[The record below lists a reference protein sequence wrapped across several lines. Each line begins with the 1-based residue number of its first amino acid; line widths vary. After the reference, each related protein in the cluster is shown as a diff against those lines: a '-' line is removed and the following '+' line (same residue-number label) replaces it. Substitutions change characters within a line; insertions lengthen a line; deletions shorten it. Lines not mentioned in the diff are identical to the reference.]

1 MISKKEFNIKIEA
14 IGELLNTGYYSIAIS
29 ALNDIGIS
37 DKMASDMVLDWKEGN
52 FPSKDE
58 FGEMYDTVVKEMYKM
73 QYKELT
79 LDERPDIEITKDK
92 MDDLKNMLEG
102 DLDILDIINQI
113 QYIYCKEKHNGNKYF
128 YNGNGRDSKLKHND
142 YVVNV

>member
-37 DKMASDMVLDWKEGN
+37 DKMASNMVLDWKEGN

-113 QYIYCKEKHNGNKYF
+113 
-128 YNGNGRDSKLKHND
+128 
-142 YVVNV
+142 